1 MNFLLAAPLLVKV
14 LGTLALILLL
24 NRLLKNLT
32 AAVGAGTLILGL
44 WVGHPLAEI
53 AVVAWKRT
61 LSADNLM
68 LLAAITMVNY
78 LGDLMSRTGVM
89 EDLVTVVQAR
99 IPRRLS
105 LAALPA
111 VIGFLPMPGGAL
123 FSAPLVASWDRNDE
137 LSALLKARTNFWFR
151 HVWECWWPLYP
162 AVLLALSLTGLEV
175 WQFICAGLPIS
186 ALAIAAGYFFLLRR
200 LPGETSGGSPV
211 ALPEAGFLTLVSPI
225 AVVIAVYALIRL
237 LLPGLNAAGKYLP
250 MLIGLALA
258 LLLLQL
264 QRRSSDWGK
273 ILFSRRTLK
282 LALLVAFI
290 RVYGALIEAPLPG
303 GLLLVEGLRRELSVA
318 GIPVTVVMML
328 VPFISGL
335 SMGLSVGAVGASFP
349 IVLSLLGPEPGTGA
363 LLAAAVLAY
372 GSGYVGQMLSPVHVC
387 LVVTNAYFKTRMA
400 QSLLALLAPTAV
412 VLAGIVLVSRVILAV
427 WG

>member
-1 MNFLLAAPLLVKV
+1 MDFLLAAPLLAKV

-24 NRLLKNLT
+24 NRLLKNLS
-32 AAVGAGTLILGL
+32 AAVAAGTLILGL
-44 WVGHPLAEI
+44 WAGHSPAAI
-53 AVVAWKRT
+53 AAIAWRRT
-61 LSADNLM
+61 VSADNLM
-68 LLAAITMVNY
+68 LLAVIILVNY

-89 EDLVTVVQAR
+89 ADLVAVVRAR
-99 IPRRLS
+99 VPRRLS

-123 FSAPLVASWDRNDE
+123 FSAPLVASWDREGE
-137 LSALLKARTNFWFR
+137 LSALYKTRINFWFR
-151 HVWECWWPLYP
+151 HVWEFWWPLYP
-162 AVLLALSLTGLEV
+162 AVLLAISLTGLEV

-186 ALAIAAGYFFLLRR
+186 VVSIAAGYFFLLRR
-200 LPGETSGGSPV
+200 LPRENSGT
-211 ALPEAGFLTLVSPI
+211 AAAAPEVGFWVLVSPI
-225 AVVIAVYALIRL
+225 VTVIAAYALIQL

-250 MLIGLALA
+250 MLIGLVLA
-258 LLLLQL
+258 LTLLQL
-264 QRRSSDWGK
+264 QRRFSSWK
-273 ILFSRRTLK
+273 QIFLSRRTLS

-318 GIPVTVVMML
+318 GIPVIVVMML

-349 IVLSLLGPEPGTGA
+349 IVLSLLGPGPSTGV
-363 LLAAAVLAY
+363 LLSAAILAY
-372 GSGYVGQMLSPVHVC
+372 GCGYVGQLLSPVHVC
-387 LVVTNAYFKTRMA
+387 LVVTNAYFKTRLA
-400 QSLLALLAPTAV
+400 KSLLALLAPTAV
-412 VLAGIVLVSRVILAV
+412 VLGGVVVVSRVILRI